1 MPLQQLG
8 FSTSPFTGTQ
18 QRESTGEGLAR
29 LITTGMQ
36 AYEKKQDIDRVYDA
50 GQEAELAKHEKMALN
65 SEMLRQSDERKTFMS
80 NAPSHEESEQFETQ
94 LKGRTSDMFSQFSS
108 DWSKMNSSGYVASYD
123 AKIYSHFA
131 GDLKDKTKL
140 MYNEIKASSAANPNI
155 TLSELNESISYLNE
169 SSGITG
175 DTYSVAGALT
185 SYTKSA
191 IDSAKEINPL
201 EFNEE
206 QWRKDNPLLSE
217 IEDPI
222 LRSSVNAVAAKMAAA
237 KDGIIT
243 DINQSYTDRRLGQIF
258 NATTNELSILNKEIL
273 SDSVDNPYITN
284 RTRKPLLNYINTLL
298 SRDGKGSKHEKTEL
312 NSLIKLFENSMKI
325 SSSKTYA
332 QNKINLEKQKNNSFN
347 VLNSI
352 IDSIHQ
358 TLKEDEPMTA
368 ELKIT
373 ELVDNYVKQIDT
385 GRQIDSHKA
394 GQPISS
400 MLNSDASKFL
410 NQKYSDMFASNLS
423 KNSSKSTE
431 ALLSLGKV
439 PDDYTKSVDTAI
451 VNGDI
456 NLVGSH
462 IVAISNLYKDKN
474 AAAIIHRNPKLSAL
488 VSANNSLGSLEKI
501 VPLLQEIESDPD
513 KKSSFENTVTTYKYK
528 LSKDS
533 TYDNMSN
540 ATRNALARKLTYENY
555 FSLRTETDT
564 IEDSE
569 DLLESTRYE
578 EADAN
583 IFDIEN
589 KYSPKDLST
598 IAMEFNK
605 RVLPS
610 LTSPTNDTA
619 ERKLNMVV
627 GDNGSLSISYG
638 SIVFYNGASQSDVKE
653 MIESFAR
660 LNKAENPPNKYLQN
674 TLSKISKISNTVS
687 EKLKPIVND
696 VITEGFLS
704 VPIWAKEE
712 YDRINKEAA
721 DRRSGARYKKESE

>member
-36 AYEKKQDIDRVYDA
+36 AYEKKQDIDRVYDDR
-50 GQEAELAKHEKMALN
+50 QEAEQNKYEKMALN

-108 DWSKMNSSGYVASYD
+108 DWSKMSSSGYVASYD

-140 MYNEIKASSAANPNI
+140 MYEEVKASSSANPNI

-191 IDSAKEINPL
+191 IASAKEINPL

-206 QWRKDNPLLSE
+206 QWIKDNPLLSE

-222 LRSSVNAVAAKMAAA
+222 LRGSVNAVATKMATA

-243 DINQSYTDRRLGQIF
+243 DINQSYTDGRLGQIF
-258 NATTNELSILNKEIL
+258 NSSIEEMKILNKEIL
-273 SDSVDNPYITN
+273 SDSVDNPYVTN
-284 RTRKPLLNYINTLL
+284 RTRKPLLNYIKALL
-298 SRDGKGSKHEKTEL
+298 SSDGKGSKHEKTEL
-312 NSLIKLFENSMKI
+312 NSLIKLFTNSIKI
-325 SSSKTYA
+325 SSNNTYA
-332 QNKINLEKQKNNSFN
+332 QNNINLEKQKENSFN

-352 IDSIHQ
+352 MDSIDQ
-358 TLKEDEPMTA
+358 TLKEEEPLTA
-368 ELKIT
+368 KLKIT
-373 ELVDNYVKQIDT
+373 ELADDYVQQIETGKQIN
-385 GRQIDSHKA
+385 SHKI

-400 MLNSDASKFL
+400 MVNSDANKFL
-410 NQKYSDMFASNLS
+410 NQKYSSIFVGNIFKD
-423 KNSSKSTE
+423 SSKSTS
-431 ALLSLGKV
+431 ALISLGKI
-439 PDDYTKSVDTAI
+439 PDDYTTAVDTAI
-451 VNGDI
+451 VNGDAQS
-456 NLVGSH
+456 VGSH
-462 IVAISNLYKDKN
+462 IIAISKLYNDKN
-474 AAAIIHRNPKLSAL
+474 AAAIINRNPKLSAL

-533 TYDNMSN
+533 AYDNMSN
-540 ATRNALARKLTYENY
+540 ATRNTLAKKLAYENY
-555 FSLRTETDT
+555 FSLRTETGT

-589 KYSPKDLST
+589 KYSPKDLSL

-610 LTSPTNDTA
+610 LTSPSNDTA
-619 ERKLNMVV
+619 DRKLNMVV
-627 GDNGSLSISYG
+627 GDNGSLRISYG
-638 SIVFYNGASQSDVKE
+638 SIVFYNGASQGDVKE

-660 LNKAENPPNKYLQN
+660 LNKVENPPNQYLQN
-674 TLSKISKISNTVS
+674 TLSKISKISNTAS

-721 DRRSGARYKKESE
+721 ERRSGARYRKESK